1 MMNTANT
8 VSATNSSRKE
18 IPSFLAKA
26 PVEATMSDSMVLI
39 CDAYA
44 KMSSALQCFSEAY
57 AIYCKREHLDND
69 LAETLSFFM
78 DEYHHQ

>member
-1 MMNTANT
+1 MA
-8 VSATNSSRKE
+8 
-18 IPSFLAKA
+18 
-26 PVEATMSDSMVLI
+26 DSMVLI

-69 LAETLSFFM
+69 LAETLSFFTH
-78 DEYHHQ
+78 EYQHQ

>member
-8 VSATNSSRKE
+8 ASTSNGTRKE

-26 PVEATMSDSMVLI
+26 PVQATMSDSMVLI

-69 LAETLSFFM
+69 LAETLSSFM

>member
-1 MMNTANT
+1 MMNTVNT
-8 VSATNSSRKE
+8 AFTSNGTRNE
-18 IPSFLAKA
+18 LPSFLAKA

>member
-8 VSATNSSRKE
+8 ASATNSSRKE

-26 PVEATMSDSMVLI
+26 PVEATMADSMVLV